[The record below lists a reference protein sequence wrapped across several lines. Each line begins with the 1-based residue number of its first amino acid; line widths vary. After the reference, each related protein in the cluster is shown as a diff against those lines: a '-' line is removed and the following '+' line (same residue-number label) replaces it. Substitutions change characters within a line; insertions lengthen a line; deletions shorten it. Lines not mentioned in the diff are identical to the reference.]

1 MLPII
6 IRRRTSTIISIMLI
20 LGDLKLRDFW
30 IKNDRLTK
38 YIYFCSFQ
46 KCHKMAVEELKF
58 FKLTV
63 EKKMAE
69 ITKMSRRVQRNVERG
84 KWIERCL
91 IKSSAEWSRHHW
103 RNRRREEPSAP
114 GQRIPRGSE
123 LAGTGSKEA
132 EWSRAGSNA
141 EGLVSGLITE
151 HLNYHVL
158 SLTAKRLLLLS
169 MPLSTLHMHQAHYR
183 YNTREAF
190 SGWTELSW
198 GPTALTE
205 NMGHR

>member
-1 MLPII
+1 MWL
-6 IRRRTSTIISIMLI
+6 LN
-20 LGDLKLRDFW
+20 
-30 IKNDRLTK
+30 KNNRLTK
-38 YIYFCSFQ
+38 YFYFCSFQ

-58 FKLTV
+58 FKPTV

-69 ITKMSRRVQRNVERG
+69 IRKMSRRVQWNVERG
-84 KWIERCL
+84 KWIEQWL

-103 RNRRREEPSAP
+103 WNRRREQLAVP

-132 EWSRAGSNA
+132 EWSCAGSNA
-141 EGLVSGLITE
+141 EGLVSGLISE
-151 HLNYHVL
+151 HLNCHVL

-183 YNTREAF
+183 YKTRELF
-190 SGWTELSW
+190 SGWTELGW
-198 GPTALTE
+198 VPTALTE